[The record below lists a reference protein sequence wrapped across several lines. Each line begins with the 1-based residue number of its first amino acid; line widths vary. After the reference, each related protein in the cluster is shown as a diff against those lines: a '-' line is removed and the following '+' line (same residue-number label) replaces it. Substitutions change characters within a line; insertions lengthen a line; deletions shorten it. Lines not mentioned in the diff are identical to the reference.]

1 MRGRSGGRGLGAVL
15 FTDIVGS
22 TTVAAEIGNSRWSE
36 LVSRHHR
43 LIRREIRRFGGH
55 EQDTAGDG
63 FFVTFER
70 PADAIRC
77 AVAAAEAV
85 RDLGIE
91 IRAGISFGQLE
102 LVEGKAGGLIVNTA
116 ARVTSVAGAGEVL
129 VTASVAEILRGA
141 EVTFADHGVH
151 RLKGIESEVR
161 LFRVTE
167 VDGRAPTQPLGAEE
181 AAERRAAVVPA
192 SSRRAGLVAGAIA
205 AVAVIAIAAIWA
217 LAGGDEPGPGEVATV
232 ARFVV
237 ELDPETGDVRR
248 RIPFTDVGRPE
259 HTLGSYELV
268 AGQGSIWAEQQI
280 GDVPAVFRVDPEH
293 REVERVRL
301 GGSGVFFISMVS
313 AFDALWATTDR
324 LMRLNTSTDEARP
337 VFRIPQSGVG
347 LGGASLAADRDHLWL
362 GTNQGTLF
370 RFDPTGEES
379 GRRDVTDTIQL
390 VAAGEGSVWVVDQP
404 AATVTRVDS
413 ESLDTLR
420 KIPVTGNI
428 DAIAVMFGY
437 VWTLDLGTGVLTRIS
452 VSAEPVDRQTTLPAE
467 PTAIAVGA
475 EAVWV
480 SHEDGTVTRV
490 DPVTLDAEEFA
501 RVEGSALGIAVDE
514 ARESIWV
521 DVSPPSD

>member
-1 MRGRSGGRGLGAVL
+1 
-15 FTDIVGS
+15 
-22 TTVAAEIGNSRWSE
+22 
-36 LVSRHHR
+36 
-43 LIRREIRRFGGH
+43 
-55 EQDTAGDG
+55 
-63 FFVTFER
+63 
-70 PADAIRC
+70 
-77 AVAAAEAV
+77 
-85 RDLGIE
+85 
-91 IRAGISFGQLE
+91 
-102 LVEGKAGGLIVNTA
+102 
-116 ARVTSVAGAGEVL
+116 
-129 VTASVAEILRGA
+129 
-141 EVTFADHGVH
+141 
-151 RLKGIESEVR
+151 
-161 LFRVTE
+161 
-167 VDGRAPTQPLGAEE
+167 
-181 AAERRAAVVPA
+181 
-192 SSRRAGLVAGAIA
+192 
-205 AVAVIAIAAIWA
+205 
-217 LAGGDEPGPGEVATV
+217 
-232 ARFVV
+232 
-237 ELDPETGDVRR
+237 
-248 RIPFTDVGRPE
+248 
-259 HTLGSYELV
+259 
-268 AGQGSIWAEQQI
+268 
-280 GDVPAVFRVDPEH
+280 
-293 REVERVRL
+293 
-301 GGSGVFFISMVS
+301 
-313 AFDALWATTDR
+313 
-324 LMRLNTSTDEARP
+324 MRLNTSTDEARP

-404 AATVTRVDS
+404 AATVTRVDP

-452 VSAEPVDRQTTLPAE
+452 VSADPVDRQLTLPAD

-501 RVEGSALGIAVDE
+501 RVDGSARGIAVDE